1 MVADFDIMLDTVGTD
16 GTPGTSTNTDV
27 LGPPNLRFKRADDH
41 LIDSNDPIPIPT
53 SGTNYSKWKSIYV
66 KCTTG
71 PNTQVDNFKFYTDG
85 GNFGTGITVRVG
97 QQFPTKNS
105 GTSSGYKVATP
116 VDTAILNNY
125 TGIASVADAF
135 SYTSGSPLSGPA
147 ITEAGG
153 IINAIGETTNYLILQ
168 MEVIS
173 TASPGNLTDETF
185 TIQYDEI

>member
-1 MVADFDIMLDTVGTD
+1 MVATFNIMQDNGGTD
-16 GTPGTSTNTDV
+16 GSPGASTNTDP
-27 LGPPNLRFKRADDH
+27 LGPPNMRFKYADDA
-41 LIDSNDPIPIPT
+41 LVDSNNPIPIPGA
-53 SGTNYSKWKSIYV
+53 GTKYSKWKSIYM
-66 KCTTG
+66 KCTSP
-71 PNTQVDNFKFYTDG
+71 PNTQVDNIKFYTDG

-105 GTSSGYKVATP
+105 GTSSGYRVATP

-125 TGIASVADAF
+125 AGITSVADAF
-135 SYTSGSPLSGPA
+135 SYTSGSPLSGPT
-147 ITEAGG
+147 ITETGNKIDAT
-153 IINAIGETTNYLILQ
+153 NETTGYLILQ